1 MAAFLGFAA
10 LLCLIVLATL
20 LRPLWREAR
29 GVALGIGVITLVST
43 ALLYQLV
50 GTPQALDPA
59 SRQAPRTLEEA
70 VVQLKSA
77 LARDPQQA
85 EGWALLG
92 QAYLRMDDA
101 ANARDAFAKAAK
113 LAPDNADF
121 LTEAAQARAMATA
134 GRSFDGEALGLL
146 ETALKADPNHQRAR
160 WFLGVA
166 QRQAGK
172 NAEAAA
178 TWAPLLTQVSADTAA
193 SLRREVNAARA
204 DAGLPPLAEAA
215 AQPAAA
221 MLRVEVALDPALA
234 ERVRLRPDATVF
246 VIARQPGS
254 PMPVAAQKHAVS
266 ELPFSTTLSDANS
279 PMPTLKLSQLQEVE
293 LVARLSA
300 SGEASRQDGDL
311 ESKPVRVKLPAD
323 KPVQLVIGAQ

>member
-1 MAAFLGFAA
+1 MAAFLVFAA
-10 LLCLIVLATL
+10 LLCLVVLATL
-20 LRPLWREAR
+20 LRPLWRQAR
-29 GVALGIGVITLVST
+29 GVALGIGAVTLAST

-121 LTEAAQARAMATA
+121 LTEAAQARASATP
-134 GRSFDGEALGLL
+134 GRNFDGEALALL
-146 ETALKADPNHQRAR
+146 EAALKADPNHQRAR

-166 QRQAGK
+166 QRHAGK

-178 TWAPLLTQVSADTAA
+178 TWAPLLSQVSADTAA
-193 SLRREVNAARA
+193 SLRREVNTARA
-204 DAGLPPLAEAA
+204 DAGLPPLAEPA
-215 AQPAAA
+215 AQPVAP
-221 MLRVEVALDPALA
+221 LLSVDVALDPALA
-234 ERVRLRPDATVF
+234 ARVRLRPDATVF

-266 ELPFSTTLSDANS
+266 ELPFSAALSDADS

-300 SGEASRQDGDL
+300 SGDASRQEGDL
-311 ESKPVRVKLPAD
+311 ESKPVRVTLPAG